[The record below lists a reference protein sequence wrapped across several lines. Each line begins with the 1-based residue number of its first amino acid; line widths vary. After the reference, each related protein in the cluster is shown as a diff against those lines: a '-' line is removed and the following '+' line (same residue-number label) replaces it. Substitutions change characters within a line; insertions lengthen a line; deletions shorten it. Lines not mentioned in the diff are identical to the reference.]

1 MTKKLK
7 HINKTICPY
16 CNDLN
21 IVKNGIQ
28 NRKQRFLCKNC
39 KKSFILSKDNR
50 LKYDNNTKF
59 EVIKNYLHYKNIS
72 KIERETKVPDTTIL
86 RWLKRFYNITKQKL
100 QEEIENIDK
109 TKRQIELIEGK
120 EFYKYINKRLKT
132 EQEFY
137 GCLFTEDGFKFVVF
151 NKK

>member
-16 CNDLN
+16 CNDLK

-39 KKSFILSKDNR
+39 KKSFLIVSDGR
-50 LKYDNNTKF
+50 IKYSNNIKF
-59 EVIKNYLHYKNIS
+59 EVIKKYLHYKNIS
-72 KIERETKVPDTTIL
+72 KVEKETNIPDTTIL

-100 QEEIENIDK
+100 MEEINNIDK
-109 TKRQIELIEGK
+109 IRQEIDLIEGK
-120 EFYKYINKRLKT
+120 NIYKYINRRLKK

-137 GCLFTEDGFKFVVF
+137 GCLFTDEGIKFIVF